1 MNLDPTTLQWL
12 WLSGILSLVLSIPA
26 LLGFHLLRQTAL
38 LHWWLGLLATL
49 VTAVS
54 AFMFQ
59 QVAGHLAKIAFENF
73 VGVLGFAL
81 MLDAVLRMNAQKLT
95 PLGLW
100 LPPLAVALA
109 QVLQPQDTG
118 SRVMLFCFVVCGQ
131 LFACTMLSLLPNRE
145 ISLRSRVVLAAGFL
159 FGCLTYAVQAWTV
172 ASRAIS
178 FEQDT
183 PLAPTTAIVVQTFGF
198 LLLTS
203 VLFVL
208 LELERNDS
216 LGRRLATLDGLTGI
230 YNRRTLLELGQ
241 RELASAQRHRQS
253 LAVLM
258 IDVDGLRR
266 INEESGAFAGDRV
279 LVHLAEQLNASLQRQ
294 DLFGRIGSDKFCALL
309 AETEHSG
316 ALHVAERI
324 RARIESTAKA
334 ECGTAYTVSI
344 GVSLR
349 IPSELGIAQTIAR
362 AEAAMQRAQRSAN
375 RIEVDLSTDLSRAE
389 LSTSTPR
396 SDAPDQ

>member
-1 MNLDPTTLQWL
+1 MNLDSTTLQWL
-12 WLSGILSLVLSIPA
+12 WLSGILSLVLAIPA
-26 LLGFHLLRQTAL
+26 LLGFRLLRQTAL
-38 LHWWLGLLATL
+38 QHWWLGLLAML
-49 VTAVS
+49 SAAVS
-54 AFMFQ
+54 AFMCQ
-59 QVAGHLAKIAFENF
+59 KETSHIIKISFENF
-73 VGVLGFAL
+73 AGVLSFAL
-81 MLDAVLRMNAQKLT
+81 MLDAVLRMNNQKLT

-109 QVLQPQDTG
+109 QVLQPQDSG

-131 LFACTMLSLLPNRE
+131 LFACTVLSLLPNRE
-145 ISLRSRVVLAAGFL
+145 ISLRSRAVLAAGFL
-159 FGCLTYAVQAWTV
+159 FGGQTYAVQAWTV
-172 ASRAIS
+172 ARRALS
-178 FEQDT
+178 FEQDIPLVIPT
-183 PLAPTTAIVVQTFGF
+183 PLVLQSFCF

-216 LGRRLATLDGLTGI
+216 QGRRLATLDGLTGI

-241 RELASAQRHRQS
+241 RELASAQRHRHP

-266 INEESGAFAGDRV
+266 INEENGAFSGDRV

-294 DLFGRIGSDKFCALL
+294 DLFGRIGSDKFCAVLT
-309 AETEHSG
+309 ETGRSG

-324 RARIESTAKA
+324 RARIESSAQT
-334 ECGTAYTVSI
+334 ECGTAYTISI

-349 IPSELGIAQTIAR
+349 TPSELGITQTIAR
-362 AEAAMQRAQRSAN
+362 AEVAMQRAHRHGN
-375 RIEVDLSTDLSRAE
+375 RIEVDMSTDLSRAE
-389 LSTSTPR
+389 LSSTTPPTDA
-396 SDAPDQ
+396 SDQ